1 MYKVTKRDCP
11 MFGIGPYVCEF
22 ICDTASDIA
31 TLPTSIS
38 EGTGGRTAYDNQKCA
53 SGSIAN
59 VAENGAESKQYM
71 LNNQDIWCP
80 YSVASGSSEHQDLS
94 EYAKKTEVPS
104 IKVNSA
110 VNADTVN
117 GHTVNADVPADAKFT
132 DTVPDLSL
140 YALKSKYGDTTIDVG
155 RKADTV
161 IGAYSTAEGRNAT
174 ASGTYS
180 HAEGNTT
187 TASNAYCHA
196 EGYRTTASGESS
208 HAEGYNTTASEQ
220 YSHAEGC
227 RTTASGESSHAEGY
241 STTASGSYSHTE
253 GLNTT
258 ASGFASHAGGTGTK
272 ALHDNEVAYGKY
284 NESKDDTVFSIGDGT
299 ADDARHNA
307 FEITKTG
314 GILHDKNI
322 ATADL
327 IPTELPANGG
337 NADTVDGL
345 HANDFIKVNS
355 SDAYDCNTLYDA
367 GLYLCNGSATNTPNN
382 LVYGT
387 LLVMPYRKP
396 YGNAGMDYCAQIFIP
411 NGDVDDTS
419 MWYRTSLQNT
429 WNEWKRSCDGGNADT
444 VGGKLPGKIFYDN
457 GMSSDLNSATKSGCY
472 GASPDTLNTPLS
484 TWWLVDTMNY
494 NDQFIVQKAY
504 IIGDATRTPMYVRN
518 YANNAWSNWSEI
530 STTAISTT

>member
-1 MYKVTKRDCP
+1 MYKVIKRDCP
-11 MFGIGPYVCEF
+11 MFGIGPYLCEF
-22 ICDTASDIA
+22 ICDTASDIS
-31 TLPTSIS
+31 TLPTFSS
-38 EGTGGRTAYDNQKCA
+38 EGTGGRTVYDNQKCA
-53 SGSIAN
+53 SGSMAI
-59 VAENGAESKQYM
+59 VADNGAESKQYI
-71 LNNQDIWCP
+71 LNNQDVWCP

-94 EYAKKTEVPS
+94 EYAKKTDVPS

-117 GHTVNADVPADAKFT
+117 GHTVDADIPADAKFT
-132 DTVPDLSL
+132 DTVPDLTP

-161 IGAYSTAEGRNAT
+161 IGAYSTAEGRNTT

-196 EGYRTTASGESS
+196 EGYRATASGESS
-208 HAEGYNTTASEQ
+208 HAEGYM
-220 YSHAEGC
+220 
-227 RTTASGESSHAEGY
+227 
-241 STTASGSYSHTE
+241 TTASGSYSHTE

-258 ASGFASHAGGTGTK
+258 ASGFASHAGGKFTK
-272 ALHDNEVAYGKY
+272 ALHNNEVAYGGY
-284 NESKDDTVFSIGDGT
+284 NESNADTLFSIGDGT

-307 FEITKTG
+307 FEITTSG
-314 GILHDKNI
+314 GKLHDKDI

-337 NADTVDGL
+337 NADTLDGL
-345 HANDFIKVNS
+345 HADSFVKNTSNFKPMNFEITYGDHNYPNVIDNNIPIMPKTCNYTHIISRTRSDNS
-355 SDAYDCNTLYDA
+355 IITILSIPSDYDDDIFLYQSISGA
-367 GLYLCNGSATNTPNN
+367 
-382 LVYGT
+382 
-387 LLVMPYRKP
+387 
-396 YGNAGMDYCAQIFIP
+396 
-411 NGDVDDTS
+411 
-419 MWYRTSLQNT
+419 
-429 WNEWKRSCDGGNADT
+429 WKKIADGGNADT

-504 IIGDATRTPMYVRN
+504 TIGDATRTPMYVRN